1 VNPRTRRLIVTGVL
15 VVLVMVALIGAIWGG
30 GQS

>member
-15 VVLVMVALIGAIWGG
+15 VVLVVVALIGAIWGG